1 MSDTVSALH
10 RERARAWRDEHTDHV
25 QRLLN
30 STDGACLIY
39 PPSGSDVVHPE
50 LWRPP
55 HWRWLVLQDAHPF
68 ARDRPM
74 TDTEVMAELRSD
86 SLLNQVRHIFYT
98 ESARIEQECMQ
109 RRKPTPIELRR
120 MEFEAARKIIERVMY
135 HIKEHIDV

>member
-10 RERARAWRDEHTDHV
+10 RDRARVWRDEHTDHV
-25 QRLLN
+25 QHLLN
-30 STDGACLIY
+30 SRDGDSLAY
-39 PPSGSDVVHPE
+39 PPSGSNMLHPE
-50 LWRPP
+50 LWRAP
-55 HWRWLVLQDAHPF
+55 HWRWLVLQDAHPL

-98 ESARIEQECMQ
+98 ESAHIEQECMQ

-120 MEFEAARKIIERVMY
+120 MEFEAARKIIECVKNN
-135 HIKEHIDV
+135 IKEHIDV